1 MTIASLSTLQSDAL
15 AAANQAAAS
24 AATSSAT
31 TSSSST
37 SSASTS
43 TSNDALSS
51 LTSNFNDFLNLLMTQ
66 LQNQDPTSPMDTNQF
81 TSELVQFASVEQQ
94 INTNSALT
102 QLISLTQ
109 SGELM
114 QSSSMVGEK
123 VLLNSSTLPLQ
134 NGSATLQYTASSAE
148 PVAIA
153 IYDSSGEQVYDT
165 TLTATAGTNS
175 FTWNGLSNSGAQMA
189 DGPYS
194 VAVEGASSDGSTT
207 ALPFSVEGTISGV
220 QTSSSGV
227 LDLELGATSLPF
239 SAVQQVLS
247 TSSTGST
254 S

>member
-1 MTIASLSTLQSDAL
+1 MSIASLSTLQSDAL

-24 AATSSAT
+24 AASASESTSST
-31 TSSSST
+31 STSSSST
-37 SSASTS
+37 STS
-43 TSNDALSS
+43 TDALSS

-109 SGELM
+109 TGEVM
-114 QSSSMVGEK
+114 QSSSLVGEN

-134 NGSATLQYTASSAE
+134 NGSATLQYTATSAE

-153 IYDSSGEQVYDT
+153 IYNSSGEQVYDT
-165 TLTATAGTNS
+165 TLTSTAGTNT
-175 FTWNGLSNSGAQMA
+175 FTWNGESNAGAQMT
-189 DGPYS
+189 DGPYY
-194 VAVEGASSDGSTT
+194 VAVEGVSSDGTTT
-207 ALPFSVEGTISGV
+207 ALPFSVEGTITGV
-220 QTSSSGV
+220 ETSSSGT

-239 SAVQQVLS
+239 SSVQQVLS
-247 TSSTGST
+247 TSSTSST